1 VENPSGGCSPTDENS
16 ATHKYIIWRADGV
29 YLLPSGAG
37 QSARLFLPSA
47 PNKGSGHR
55 DREATFRC
63 EKSAREVQSSNPGE
77 ATAKEEKRDAR
88 RRRPVAI
95 MGHTHHYT
103 YFLPANCFI
112 PPGGGSGG
120 GCRRMLMLLD
130 EWKDAHF
137 KQRALPVLK

>member
-1 VENPSGGCSPTDENS
+1 
-16 ATHKYIIWRADGV
+16 
-29 YLLPSGAG
+29 
-37 QSARLFLPSA
+37 
-47 PNKGSGHR
+47 
-55 DREATFRC
+55 
-63 EKSAREVQSSNPGE
+63 
-77 ATAKEEKRDAR
+77 
-88 RRRPVAI
+88 

-112 PPGGGSGG
+112 PPGGSGG